1 MILAK
6 KIKKN
11 ERLYLRKAQEKRF
24 EQQVLQEA
32 GKIRF
37 EQTLINKIQGQYN
50 DRDTDLKKENKL
62 IRKKEKEA
70 RKLETLEAEILKR
83 LRDTHIKQQQ
93 AIEQIQEIFKH
104 KGKYRDKK
112 ESLANLNKQVT
123 TIEDQINLFNQSKLL
138 T

>member
-1 MILAK
+1 MLAK
-6 KIKKN
+6 KIRKN

-32 GKIRF
+32 GKIRY
-37 EQTLINKIQGQYN
+37 EQNLISKIHGNTN
-50 DRDTDLKKENKL
+50 DRTIDLRKENKM

-93 AIEQIQEIFKH
+93 AIEQIQEIFKQ
-104 KGKYRDKK
+104 KGKFREKK
-112 ESLANLNKQVT
+112 ESLANLNKQAAIV
-123 TIEDQINLFNQSKLL
+123 EEQINLFN
-138 T
+138 